1 MKLLGR
7 YHNFIE
13 PDSERP
19 SPDGEP
25 SSNGARPADHEAN
38 IIRSATYF
46 LCRSSTCM
54 GVRTAILCD
63 FAAHQWLSKHSDP

>member
-19 SPDGEP
+19 SRDGEP

-46 LCRSSTCM
+46 LVPQQHLRGSASCHPLQFCCTSVAM
-54 GVRTAILCD
+54 QA
-63 FAAHQWLSKHSDP
+63 

>member
-46 LCRSSTCM
+46 LVPQQHLHGSASCHPLR
-54 GVRTAILCD
+54 LCCTSE
-63 FAAHQWLSKHSDP
+63 AMQA